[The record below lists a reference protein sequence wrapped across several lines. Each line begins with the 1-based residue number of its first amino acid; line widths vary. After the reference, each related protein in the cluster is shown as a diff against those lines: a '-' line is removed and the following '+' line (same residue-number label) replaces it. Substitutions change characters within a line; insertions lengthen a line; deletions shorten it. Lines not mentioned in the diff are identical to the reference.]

1 MWSNSAAVVEHVKNA
16 FSATEADNSKLDDS
30 VLNIIGVTGRK
41 TRMFYNNLGNTSEP
55 TVLIDVG
62 TKNGSSTASFLKNND
77 NIKACVIDDWTHG
90 GSSEELINTVN
101 SSKLTNIVSKPETV
115 DISLLPKANVLVYDN
130 FYFDG
135 ELVRGIQKL
144 SNVLADVCV
153 LIVDDWNAIGVVQ
166 QTYSVLSSI
175 DYTVVYENGVKTNYD
190 SEAAATYWNGIGVF
204 VLVKNGVTADAPV
217 TAPTPAPVVE
227 APAPAPAAVVEAPAP
242 APAAVVEAPA
252 AEAPAAVAEAPVA
265 EAPVAEAPV
274 AEAPVETPA

>member
-16 FSATEADNSKLDDS
+16 FSAAEADNSKLDDS
-30 VLNIIGVTGRK
+30 VLNINGVTGRK

-55 TVLIDVG
+55 IVLIDVG

-115 DISLLPKANVLVYDN
+115 DISLLPKANVVVYDN

-135 ELVRGIQKL
+135 ELMRGIQKL
-144 SNVLADVCV
+144 SNVFADVCV

-204 VLVKNGVTADAPV
+204 VLVKNGVKADAPV
-217 TAPTPAPVVE
+217 PAPTPASAVE
-227 APAPAPAAVVEAPAP
+227 APAAVAEAPAVVEAPAAVVEAPAP
-242 APAAVVEAPA
+242 AVVVEAP
-252 AEAPAAVAEAPVA
+252 P
-265 EAPVAEAPV
+265 AEAPV

>member
-16 FSATEADNSKLDDS
+16 FSAAEADNSKLDDS
-30 VLNIIGVTGRK
+30 VLNINGVTGRK

-55 TVLIDVG
+55 IVLIDVG

-115 DISLLPKANVLVYDN
+115 DISLLPKANVVVYDN

-135 ELVRGIQKL
+135 ELMRGIQKL
-144 SNVLADVCV
+144 SNVFADVCV

-166 QTYSVLSSI
+166 QTYSMLSSI
-175 DYTVVYENGVKTNYD
+175 DYTVVYENCVKTNYD

-204 VLVKNGVTADAPV
+204 VLVKNGVKADAPV
-217 TAPTPAPVVE
+217 PASTPASAVE
-227 APAPAPAAVVEAPAP
+227 APAAVAEAPAVVEAPAAVVEAPAP
-242 APAAVVEAPA
+242 AVVVEAP
-252 AEAPAAVAEAPVA
+252 P
-265 EAPVAEAPV
+265 AEAPV